1 MIDAAECMEMSR
13 QAKAESYDANAA
25 RVEMRKAG
33 KRAKADRYERAR
45 DALADA
51 AEAFERAAEELR
63 QVGLEP

>member
-13 QAKAESYDANAA
+13 QADAEADEA
-25 RVEMRKAG
+25 RGEVVAFRKRG
-33 KRAKADRYERAR
+33 LHGKADRYFRAAQ
-45 DALADA
+45 ALTDA

>member
-13 QAKAESYDANAA
+13 QARAEAEEAA
-25 RVEMRKAG
+25 HFAAIATSVG
-33 KRAKADRYERAR
+33 KRSRYLRAGF
-45 DALADA
+45 ALADA